1 MANQKTK
8 KCAHIACLCDLANG
22 EDYCGQAC
30 RDAGSDNV
38 EIACHSHFGSS
49 RLETPLAWPNT
60 DSHKSAEPRIVRGP
74 ANEEN

>member
-8 KCAHIACLCDLANG
+8 KCAHIACLCELANG

-38 EIACHSHFGSS
+38 EIACQCDHALCPITFRDFAPRNAAG
-49 RLETPLAWPNT
+49 LA
-60 DSHKSAEPRIVRGP
+60 EY
-74 ANEEN
+74 